1 MEFTEFQYS
10 LGIKDDSSLTE
21 YAFILRGLIKEL
33 FEKYGIAITKDVES
47 YSETINGDF
56 DVAISLTYKNLVSV
70 SIGGYTEGSDYTVD
84 YSNGTITLLASG
96 DMNSDTNYTV
106 EYTYYLILNQ
116 YNTPLD
122 ELFPTKTFKEYPE
135 PDPDLK
141 WAFYTSAQ
149 IRYEHLKAKT
159 YMISSVTSP
168 EGSKTIYRSSH
179 LPREITSIFEHYS
192 PLGVV
197 SIG

>member
-21 YAFILRGLIKEL
+21 YAFILRGLIREL
-33 FEKYGIAITKDVES
+33 FEKYGIAITKDIES

-70 SIGGYTEGSDYTVD
+70 SIGDYTENSDYTVD
-84 YSNGTITLLASG
+84 YNNGTVILLPSG
-96 DMNSDTNYTV
+96 NMNSGTDYTV
-106 EYTYYLILNQ
+106 TYTYYLILNEF
-116 YNTPLD
+116 NSPLD
-122 ELFPTKTFKEYPE
+122 ELFPTKTFVEYTE
-135 PDPDLK
+135 PPPDLK

-149 IRYEHLKAKT
+149 MRYENLKAKT

-168 EGSKTIYRSSH
+168 EGSKTAYKSFK

-192 PLGVV
+192 PLGTIT
-197 SIG
+197 IG